1 VNDAEVE
8 ARLTHMYRAVATQV
22 TAVPALPDLHTVPEG
37 ADRRGRPWRT
47 ITLVAACLV
56 VLVCAVAVIRSATGG
71 DSEPGDGARDVET
84 VHAPGGTGGVTIEAM
99 APSPLSARYAHSAV
113 WTGTEMIVVGGINDD
128 DNDGT
133 SDETDAGSREHGAAA
148 YDPATKAWRTLADPP
163 DLIDGSADAVWA
175 GDEMVVLA
183 TDWDDTVN
191 VGAAPDD
198 PAGAIYDP
206 AQDSW
211 RVIAPFP
218 QDMGDLS
225 PDIAAYW
232 VDGRVIVLGVDGVG
246 SSMPP
251 GDGTAVAAYD
261 PTADEWEALD
271 DIPLPFGSAGAAST
285 GDGVVVVGPDTPRRS
300 DGSPAPG
307 TGMAAAA
314 LDPTTGTWRALP
326 TPPGA
331 VRSGPVVAWTGT
343 ELVVVGG
350 LSGPDTPLADG
361 VALDLATGS
370 WSSVPP
376 PPLAI
381 PSQGTPGGQG
391 YAVGRQVVVVHTWT
405 GEALGPPLVYDA
417 GTEAWYE
424 APSWPT
430 SRNGGDATVSSGTQ
444 LLTWGGYEGEDL
456 TATAD
461 GYALTPPGG

>member
-1 VNDAEVE
+1 MNDAEVE

-22 TAVPALPDLHTVPEG
+22 TAVPPLPDLRTAPKG
-37 ADRRGRPWRT
+37 PRPSGRPWRT
-47 ITLVAACLV
+47 AMLAAACLI
-56 VLVCAVAVIRSATGG
+56 VLVGAVAVIRSATGG
-71 DSEPGDGARDVET
+71 DGEPGDGAPDVET
-84 VHAPGGTGGVTIEAM
+84 VHAPGGVGGLTIEAL
-99 APSPLSARYAHSAV
+99 APAPLSARYVHSAV

-148 YDPATKAWRTLADPP
+148 YDPVTKAWRMLADPP
-163 DLIDGSADAVWA
+163 DLIDGNADAVWA
-175 GDEMVVLA
+175 GDKMVVLA

-191 VGAAPDD
+191 ASAAPDD

-211 RVIAPFP
+211 QEIAPFP

-232 VDGRVIVLGVDGVG
+232 LDGRVVVLGVFAGGV
-246 SSMPP
+246 SMTP
-251 GDGTAVAAYD
+251 GDGAAAYD

-271 DIPLPFGSAGAAST
+271 DVPLPFGSAGAVST
-285 GDGVVVVGPDTPRRS
+285 GDGLVVVGPDTPGRP
-300 DGSPAPG
+300 DGSLATG

-343 ELVVVGG
+343 EVVVVGG
-350 LSGPDTPLADG
+350 YSGPGTPLADG
-361 VALDLATGS
+361 VELDLSTGS
-370 WSSVPP
+370 WSIVPTA
-376 PPLAI
+376 PLAI

-391 YAVGRQVVVVHTWT
+391 YPVGRQVVVVHTGR
-405 GEALGPPLVYDA
+405 GETEGLLLVYDA
-417 GTEAWYE
+417 ATGAWYE
-424 APSWPT
+424 GPSWPT
-430 SRNGGDATVSSGTQ
+430 SRNGGDATVSTGTQ

-461 GYALTPPGG
+461 GYALTPPGS